1 MMLPSVRIAICS
13 IAVAAALPAGAQTTP
28 KNCPEGRTASGAC
41 VDPGLA
47 ASQRLGVVVNTQPK
61 LSYTAPPMMP
71 SQDRGLAVA
80 PSYHEVFNLYT
91 WPPLSRPN
99 PFRQRP

>member
-1 MMLPSVRIAICS
+1 MTIRTSAIAGLL
-13 IAVAAALPAGAQTTP
+13 AVLALPAVAQTAP
-28 KNCPEGRTASGAC
+28 KFCSEGRTASGEC

-47 ASQRLGVVVNTQPK
+47 ASQRLGVIVNTQPK
-61 LSYTAPPMMP
+61 LSYTAPPMLP
-71 SQDRGLAVA
+71 SQERGLAVA

-91 WPPLSRPN
+91 WPPVTRPN